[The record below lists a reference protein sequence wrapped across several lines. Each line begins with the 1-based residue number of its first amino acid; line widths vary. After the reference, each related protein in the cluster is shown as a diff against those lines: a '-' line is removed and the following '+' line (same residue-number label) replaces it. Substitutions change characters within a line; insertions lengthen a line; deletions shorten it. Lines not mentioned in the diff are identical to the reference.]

1 MPAPADALRPGVPQA
16 SLVRRVRALWRIA
29 RSVLHLLYGLL
40 LVALFFGRS
49 ANDGAVRMGHAR
61 RWSVGFLRVLG
72 VRLEV
77 RGTARP
83 GAKLIVANH
92 VSWLDILAIDAVEP
106 ARFVSKAEVRHWPLF
121 GRLAVAVDTLFIER
135 DRARDALRVVHQMAE
150 ALQAGDTLAVFPE
163 GTTSDGRELLP
174 FHANLLQASI
184 ATATPVQPLALR
196 FSDASGAFSA
206 AVEFVGATTMAQSV
220 WAIACAEGLC
230 AHVEVLPAQSVGH
243 ADRRRLAARLR
254 GEIAAAIEA
263 QTGTRLD
270 GGSSAA

>member
-1 MPAPADALRPGVPQA
+1 MPAPADALRHDVPPP
-16 SLVRRVRALWRIA
+16 SVGRRVRALWRIC
-29 RSVLHLLYGLL
+29 RSIVHLLYGLL

-49 ANDGAVRMGHAR
+49 ANDGVVRMEHAR
-61 RWSVGFLRVLG
+61 RWSAGFLRVLG
-72 VRLEV
+72 VRLEAH
-77 RGTARP
+77 GTARP

-163 GTTSDGRELLP
+163 GTTSTGRELLP

-184 ATATPVQPLALR
+184 ATDTPVQPLALR
-196 FSDASGAFSA
+196 FSDASGVFSA
-206 AVEFVGATTMAQSV
+206 AVEFVGTTTMPQSV
-220 WAIACAEGLC
+220 WAIACAQDLC
-230 AHVEVLPAQSVGH
+230 VHVEILPAQSVGH

-254 GEIAAAIEA
+254 EEIAAAIEA
-263 QTGTRLD
+263 QTGTTL
-270 GGSSAA
+270 GVPASAA